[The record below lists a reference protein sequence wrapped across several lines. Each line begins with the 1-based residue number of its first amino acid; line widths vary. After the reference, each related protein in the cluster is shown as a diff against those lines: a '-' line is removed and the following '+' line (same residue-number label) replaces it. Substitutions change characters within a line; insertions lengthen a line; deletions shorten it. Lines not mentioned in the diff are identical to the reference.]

1 MGKAKDG
8 SNCYTRV
15 NKAGKKYV
23 TCEGKQKIDRKFQRE
38 LTKLHGRQRVAVT
51 KDEFN
56 EARMKLQKSVQW
68 NPISSSTFKGYGQ

>member
-1 MGKAKDG
+1 MGRAKDG
-8 SNCYTRV
+8 SKCYTRE

-56 EARMKLQKSVQW
+56 EARMKLKKSVQW
-68 NPISSSTFKGYGQ
+68 NTISSNTFKGYGQ